1 MLNHSHRVLRGR
13 LFSKEKF
20 KFNNLFHS
28 VYLVFQKVC
37 FLLPICL
44 PCVICGS
51 YMTRVN
57 AVLWHSARQTF
68 ASLSLFTWLAY
79 ASIYCEPI
87 ATLNQNKRTRLLYL
101 GDAQIITRLLIL
113 VQKRNTVNTRLAD
126 TSIIRTAGKSQAKI
140 NYRDLTEINY
150 RYYGLSLMWTITW
163 GPHRV
168 RYKNSWL
175 YLFPD

>member
-1 MLNHSHRVLRGR
+1 MCCEDDYFPRKNLNLIICFTRCT
-13 LFSKEKF
+13 LFF
-20 KFNNLFHS
+20 K
-28 VYLVFQKVC
+28 KVC

-79 ASIYCEPI
+79 ASTYCEPI

-168 RYKNSWL
+168 RYKKSWL
-175 YLFPD
+175 SGLKNPYGFS